1 MNKELPIPYGD
12 YLYLEPIMDKGVLQ
26 KTLNSYAKVLAIG
39 PDVKD
44 TQIGDY
50 VAYEKWDKPEFLDKE
65 GNHHHFLRE
74 REAIC
79 RLPASWI

>member
-1 MNKELPIPYGD
+1 MNELPIPYGD
-12 YLYLEPIMDKGVLQ
+12 YLYLEPVEEAGVLS

-39 PDVKD
+39 PDVKS
-44 TQIGDY
+44 TTVGEY
-50 VAYEKWDKPEFLDKE
+50 VAYEKWDKPEFLDKNE
-65 GNHHHFLRE
+65 KVHHFLRE